1 MLLLERAAVH
11 GGTSSMSGGHFYLGG
26 GTAVQVATGHE
37 DSADEMYK
45 YLVAVSKE
53 PEHDKIRAYCDG
65 SVEHFD
71 WLEALGF
78 EFERSY
84 YPEKAVIQPGTQGL
98 MFTGNEKVWP
108 FKQQAV
114 PAPRGHKVPVP
125 GDTEGTKM
133 VMDLLRARVEEA
145 GVEVRYETG
154 ATNLVVVR
162 RGAVVGVAW
171 RSFDETGVVAASAVV
186 VAAGGF
192 VMNPDMVA
200 AYTPSL
206 AEKPF
211 TLGSTYDDG
220 LGIRLGASVGAEL
233 KHMEEPFITAPFYPP
248 SALMTGFLVNS
259 DGERF
264 VAEDGYH
271 SRTSQF
277 VMEQPDHTAYLI
289 VDSEHVEYPKFP
301 LVPLIDG
308 FETIA
313 ELETALVAAGRVG
326 GGDARALQRAWP
338 RPARTS
344 TSTRAPSGWRRRAP
358 ARGRSS
364 TCGSAR
370 RSTPASPSA
379 ASGSRSTARRCAR
392 TAPSIPGLYAAG
404 ACASNLAQDGKGYC
418 SGTQLGEG
426 SFFGRRAGRH
436 ARGGFPGRPG
446 ILPTDGRCNAVTVRF
461 PRPTGDPAA
470 PYARPMTDRF
480 QVASRANVPPFH
492 VMDLLAASAARQ
504 RTHGDMLNLLAGQP
518 MTGAPVPV
526 REEAKRL
533 LDSGDPLG
541 YTPAAGI
548 LELREAIARPPP
560 AGARHRRQRRRGRG
574 DDRQQRRVP
583 AGVPGRV
590 RGRRP
595 GGDGPPRLPLLPQRP
610 DRARLR
616 GGRDPDRPGDPLP
629 AHRRAARGA
638 RRHQGTRRRQPGQPH
653 RHDAAARASWPR
665 SRRTAR
671 SSRSS

>member
-1 MLLLERAAVH
+1 MSKGTALPAVLPASALADDTASYDVVVVGFGIAGGCAALEAARAGARVLLLEKAAVH

-37 DSADEMYK
+37 DSVEEMYR
-45 YLVAVSKE
+45 YLVAVSKQ
-53 PEHDKIRAYCDG
+53 PEHDKIRAYCEG

-71 WLEALGF
+71 WLEDLGF

-108 FKQQAV
+108 YREQAV
-114 PAPRGHKVPVP
+114 PAPRGHKVPVA
-125 GDTEGTKM
+125 GDTEGTRM

-154 ATNLVVVR
+154 VTNLVVSDA
-162 RGAVVGVAW
+162 GAVVGVAW
-171 RSFDETGVVAASAVV
+171 KSFDVTGHVAASAVV

-220 LGIRLGASVGAEL
+220 LGIRLGSSVGAEL

-248 SALMTGFLVNS
+248 SALVTGFLVNR

-308 FETIA
+308 FETIK
-313 ELETALVAAGRVG
+313 ELETSLGLPDGSVAATLARYNELAEAGEDLDFHKSPEWLAPQGTGPWAVFDLRLGKAIYAGFTLGGIRVSVDG
-326 GGDARALQRAWP
+326 EAQRP
-338 RPARTS
+338 D
-344 TSTRAPSGWRRRAP
+344 
-358 ARGRSS
+358 
-364 TCGSAR
+364 GSVIA
-370 RSTPASPSA
+370 
-379 ASGSRSTARRCAR
+379 
-392 TAPSIPGLYAAG
+392 GLYAAG

-436 ARGGFPGRPG
+436 A
-446 ILPTDGRCNAVTVRF
+446 
-461 PRPTGDPAA
+461 
-470 PYARPMTDRF
+470 
-480 QVASRANVPPFH
+480 
-492 VMDLLAASAARQ
+492 
-504 RTHGDMLNLLAGQP
+504 
-518 MTGAPVPV
+518 
-526 REEAKRL
+526 
-533 LDSGDPLG
+533 
-541 YTPAAGI
+541 
-548 LELREAIARPPP
+548 
-560 AGARHRRQRRRGRG
+560 
-574 DDRQQRRVP
+574 
-583 AGVPGRV
+583 
-590 RGRRP
+590 
-595 GGDGPPRLPLLPQRP
+595 
-610 DRARLR
+610 
-616 GGRDPDRPGDPLP
+616 
-629 AHRRAARGA
+629 ARGF
-638 RRHQGTRRRQPGQPH
+638 
-653 RHDAAARASWPR
+653 
-665 SRRTAR
+665 TA
-671 SSRSS
+671 